1 MKFVPNYC
9 KQYPRLG
16 KRVPS
21 RSSESQLKIA
31 YDVRDSNS
39 NFNTFRVMD
48 YNVSPLK
55 TKENTPLTCVWGNH
69 VV

>member
-9 KQYPRLG
+9 KQYPSLG
-16 KRVPS
+16 KRIPF

-31 YDVRDSNS
+31 YDIRDSNS

-48 YNVSPLK
+48 YNVTS
-55 TKENTPLTCVWGNH
+55 EN
-69 VV
+69 